1 MNPYSNFD
9 HRPLCADHKEINL
22 PSETLSAVDHTTIA
36 PSTGPTRT
44 QKTSNR
50 ASPYS
55 SPSPDPQL
63 QQHRS
68 PLSPSVSIESLSS
81 ELEYES
87 DRERL
92 AHLQRARQGS
102 YVYGNN
108 HHTPHSPKHSSD
120 SSTSA
125 TNSLASHS
133 PASVSMADDLAQA
146 IDRSSKTVSAVPA
159 KRRGPPALV
168 FENDSD
174 DDFLIPKPPGEV
186 GRPNR
191 GGYSLF
197 DVLSWPRKKYDQVKK
212 YINKLVDD
220 HLDCEVPMSEQTA
233 AKVKKVRELA
243 VEKYPF
249 LKEYS
254 GLWAVDDFIRN
265 HLKYQKSVLR
275 KEKLEKIAAEASRA
289 AEKRVERSHTRS
301 T

>member
-1 MNPYSNFD
+1 
-9 HRPLCADHKEINL
+9 
-22 PSETLSAVDHTTIA
+22 
-36 PSTGPTRT
+36 
-44 QKTSNR
+44 
-50 ASPYS
+50 
-55 SPSPDPQL
+55 
-63 QQHRS
+63 
-68 PLSPSVSIESLSS
+68 
-81 ELEYES
+81 
-87 DRERL
+87 
-92 AHLQRARQGS
+92 
-102 YVYGNN
+102 
-108 HHTPHSPKHSSD
+108 
-120 SSTSA
+120 
-125 TNSLASHS
+125 
-133 PASVSMADDLAQA
+133 MADDLAQA

-174 DDFLIPKPPGEV
+174 DDFLIPKPPSEV

>member
-36 PSTGPTRT
+36 PSTGPTQT

-63 QQHRS
+63 QQHCS
-68 PLSPSVSIESLSS
+68 PLSPSVSIGSLSS

-87 DRERL
+87 DQERL
-92 AHLQRARQGS
+92 AHLQRAQQGP
-102 YVYGNN
+102 YIYGNN
-108 HHTPHSPKHSSD
+108 HHTPHSPKHPSD

-133 PASVSMADDLAQA
+133 PASVSMTDDLAQ
-146 IDRSSKTVSAVPA
+146 RH
-159 KRRGPPALV
+159 GPPALV

-220 HLDCEVPMSEQTA
+220 HLDCEVPMSEQMA
-233 AKVKKVRELA
+233 VKVKKFRELA

-275 KEKLEKIAAEASRA
+275 KEKLEKIAVEASRA